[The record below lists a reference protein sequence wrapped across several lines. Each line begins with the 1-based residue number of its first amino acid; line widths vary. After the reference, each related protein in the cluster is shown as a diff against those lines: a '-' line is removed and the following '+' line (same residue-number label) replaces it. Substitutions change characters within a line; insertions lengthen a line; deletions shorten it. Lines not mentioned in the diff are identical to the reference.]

1 MSLTTGVIGIVS
13 MLLLTIAWRWWQDL
27 GLEIE
32 ADHVVAQGVL
42 LAVVTAGWLLRAV
55 LLVLA

>member
-27 GLEIE
+27 DIGG
-32 ADHVVAQGVL
+32 DHVVAQGVL
-42 LAVVTAGWLLRAV
+42 LAVVTAGWFLRVV
-55 LLVLA
+55 LGVVK